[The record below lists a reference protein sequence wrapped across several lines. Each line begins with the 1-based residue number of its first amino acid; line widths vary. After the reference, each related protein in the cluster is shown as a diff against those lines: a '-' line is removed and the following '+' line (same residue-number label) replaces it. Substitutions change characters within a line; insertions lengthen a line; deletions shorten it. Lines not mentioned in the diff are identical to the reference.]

1 MIAAQL
7 ISDAIPPIKT
17 SDSIQKV
24 EDRMAEFRLNHLPIV
39 NETQFLG
46 LISDEDI
53 IEIPDYDTTV
63 GNVNLSLINP
73 FVYEDQHIYE
83 VIRLFYEQKLT
94 AVPVLDSSMN
104 YLGLIS
110 INTLTTYFAKITSVA
125 DPGGIIILEISNRN
139 NSLSHIAQ
147 IVESNNAQILSSYV
161 DTVAN
166 STKLEITIKVNK
178 TDISPIIASF
188 LRYDY
193 TIKATF
199 NHLQRD
205 NDTKD
210 RFDSLM
216 NYLSFD

>member
-110 INTLTTYFAKITSVA
+110 INTLTAYFAKITSVA

-147 IVESNNAQILSSYV
+147 IVESNNAQILSSYI

-205 NDTKD
+205 NDSKD